1 MRKLRKREI
10 EFLQKL
16 YNDKE
21 LECRGC
27 IRKFLLR
34 HTYTPKYK
42 VGDYVKITDDTYS
55 YIWGCRIVNV
65 KCKIDE
71 VNWWLNDK
79 GEECVQYCCTA
90 IDQFGKD
97 HLVCAEESL
106 HGYYTKRHIVGKCKD
121 NKNVFE
127 KKSQYSDSC
136 GIDF

>member
-55 YIWGCRIVNV
+55 YIWGCRIRNVNA
-65 KCKIDE
+65 KIVDIA
-71 VNWWLNDK
+71 WWLNDK
-79 GEECVQYCCTA
+79 GEEKVQYECICY
-90 IDQFGKD
+90 DQFNKD
-97 HLVCAEESL
+97 HTLYAEESI
-106 HGYYTKRHIVGKCKD
+106 HGYYEKRHITGRSKTD
-121 NKNVFE
+121 KNTFE
-127 KKSQYSDSC
+127 KKSEYSDSC
-136 GIDF
+136 SVEW